1 MPRGRPNVAQ
11 GADPKTNKME
21 AVRQALDTLSYDAQP
36 LDIQKFVKDNF
47 NQDMTANMVSSYKS
61 SLRRKA
67 GLKGRRRKR
76 GRSERGETASAAPIA
91 ATFHDGV
98 HWKDIRAVK
107 DIAGRIGV
115 KGLRELVEL
124 LD

>member
-1 MPRGRPNVAQ
+1 
-11 GADPKTNKME
+11 ME
-21 AVRQALDTLSYDAQP
+21 AVRQALDGLGYEASP
-36 LDIQKFVKDNF
+36 VEIQQFVKDKF
-47 NQDMTANMVSSYKS
+47 DQIMTPNMISSYKS
-61 SLRRKA
+61 SLRKKA

-76 GRSERGETASAAPIA
+76 GRPAKTESSVTSA

-98 HWKDIRAVK
+98 PWRDIRAIK
-107 DIAGRIGV
+107 DIVGRIGV

>member
-1 MPRGRPNVAQ
+1 
-11 GADPKTNKME
+11 ME
-21 AVRQALDTLSYDAQP
+21 AVRQAMHSLGNNAQP
-36 LDIQKFVKDNF
+36 SDIQGFVKEQF
-47 NQDMTANMVSSYKS
+47 GQTMSTNMVSSYKS
-61 SLRRKA
+61 SVRRKA

-76 GRSERGETASAAPIA
+76 GRPAKTEGSAAPA

-98 HWKDIRAVK
+98 QWKDIRAIKEIVS
-107 DIAGRIGV
+107 RISV